1 MNLYEGIRYL
11 LTEELLAPLFLT
23 PVMFTLGEETHL
35 NLGLGLRRPQLYDI
49 YIYILI
55 HQKEISGNKTRIIDG
70 LQEKY

>member
-49 YIYILI
+49 YIYFNPSKRDKW
-55 HQKEISGNKTRIIDG
+55 QQDKD
-70 LQEKY
+70 Y